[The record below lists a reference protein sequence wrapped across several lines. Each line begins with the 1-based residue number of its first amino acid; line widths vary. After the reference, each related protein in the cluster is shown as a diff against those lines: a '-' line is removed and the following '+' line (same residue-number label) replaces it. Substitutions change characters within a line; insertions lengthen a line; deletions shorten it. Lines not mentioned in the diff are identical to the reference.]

1 MVKCGFHHEAE
12 RGAMRIPKR
21 RRHSGVVNPSCML
34 CDVQTEPTI
43 IYYDDDFLVRGWK
56 CPSCG
61 STLIHPEDIPKA
73 LDLVRET
80 AKV

>member
-1 MVKCGFHHEAE
+1 
-12 RGAMRIPKR
+12 MRASKR
-21 RRHSGVVNPSCML
+21 RRPSWAVNPTCML

-56 CPSCG
+56 CPGCG
-61 STLIHPEDIPKA
+61 STVIHPEDIPKA
-73 LDLVRET
+73 LDLVRAT

>member
-1 MVKCGFHHEAE
+1 
-12 RGAMRIPKR
+12 
-21 RRHSGVVNPSCML
+21 ML

-56 CPSCG
+56 CPGCG
-61 STLIHPEDIPKA
+61 STVIHPEDIPKA
-73 LDLVRET
+73 LDLVRAT